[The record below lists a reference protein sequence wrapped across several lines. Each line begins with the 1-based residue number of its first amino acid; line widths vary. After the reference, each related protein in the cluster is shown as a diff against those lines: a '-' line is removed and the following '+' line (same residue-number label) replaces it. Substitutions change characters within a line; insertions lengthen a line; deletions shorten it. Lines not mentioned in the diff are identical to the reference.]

1 MSQLIQLASELQ
13 GWFPEISA
21 LARLPFIQRA
31 YRDIRDSRKW
41 SFLRKTGVL
50 YCSGQIIA
58 GTCQVTQFST
68 TVVGDATAAAAWVAA
83 ALPASPQI
91 PLTQR
96 QFRTTGNTIY
106 DIAAFDGANTL
117 TLARP
122 YIEGTQATS
131 TYMVY
136 QPYFTAPAQ
145 DFVKW
150 LSIVDPVNDYRF
162 RRKNLY
168 RTQEDVDRRD
178 PNRTSFSIP
187 IMAASLDYVADPSGG
202 AGLPTRPR
210 YEFWPHPI
218 QQLGYNV
225 EYQIRGD
232 LVLSTDTLPTSIPD
246 ELIIAGA
253 KRYGAE
259 LMATQPSID
268 PKKSAV
274 YLNLINVARAE
285 YKDRLLTAQRE
296 DDNVFENM
304 VYESE
309 SEPALSGPLDANF
322 FQDHDVW
329 WVQ

>member
-21 LARLPFIQRA
+21 LARLPFVTRA

-50 YCSGQIIA
+50 YCSGQIVA
-58 GTCQVTQFST
+58 GTVMVTQFSAS
-68 TVVGDATAAAAWVAA
+68 VVGDATAAAAWIAA
-83 ALPASPQI
+83 ALPSPPQV

-96 QFRTTGNTIY
+96 QFRTLGNTIY
-106 DIAAFDGANTL
+106 DIIAFDGVNTL
-117 TLARP
+117 TLSRP
-122 YIEGTQATS
+122 YIEGTQVNT

-136 QPYFTAPAQ
+136 QPYYAAPAQ

-168 RTQEDVDRRD
+168 CTQEEIDRRD

-187 IMAASLDYVADPSGG
+187 IKAASLDYVDDPAGTPG
-202 AGLPTRPR
+202 APKRPR

-232 LVLSTDTLPTSIPD
+232 LTASTDTLPTSIPD
-246 ELIIAGA
+246 ELVIAGA

-259 LMATQPSID
+259 YMASQPTVD
-268 PKKSAV
+268 ARKAAV
-274 YLNLINVARAE
+274 FLNLRNTAQAE
-285 YKDRLLTAQRE
+285 YKDLLLVAQRE

-304 VYESE
+304 VFDSE
-309 SEPALSGPLDANF
+309 SEPVLSGPLDADYI
-322 FQDHDVW
+322 QSHDIW